1 MKRTS
6 VATNVFEGHLN
17 GSIAVAV
24 VDRVESAAQV
34 RHGGKFKGANEKCL
48 LVGERCQGD
57 LPVVVIVDLKL
68 GSCLSVGCLF
78 EPKIGLEPRH
88 EAEETFLLF

>member
-1 MKRTS
+1 
-6 VATNVFEGHLN
+6 
-17 GSIAVAV
+17 
-24 VDRVESAAQV
+24 
-34 RHGGKFKGANEKCL
+34 

-88 EAEETFLLF
+88 EARITLLFLFSSLNTSVD